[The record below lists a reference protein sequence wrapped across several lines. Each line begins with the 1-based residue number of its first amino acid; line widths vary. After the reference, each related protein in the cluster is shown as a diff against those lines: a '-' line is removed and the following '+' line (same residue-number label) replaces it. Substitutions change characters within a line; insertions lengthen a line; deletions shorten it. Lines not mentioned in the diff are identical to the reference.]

1 MPASGRLHTRAAVCY
16 PPPMNEHVRQI
27 GPPLLPA
34 TTQAA
39 EGLPRR
45 KWTLAEI
52 EQLSEQGVFGGVD
65 RERERFELIGG
76 EIVPMSAKG
85 AFHEDVKRALNRFWV
100 KALPPELEALTETTL
115 RDAPHDFREPDFIF
129 WPATVSVRDL
139 KPANVQLLVEISDS
153 SLGYDLGPKAAYY
166 ASLGLPNYW
175 VIDAK
180 RLVTHIHRQ
189 PADGAYTSVT
199 HYAYTDQLV
208 PLALPSLAECL
219 ADLGLP
225 PSA

>member
-1 MPASGRLHTRAAVCY
+1 
-16 PPPMNEHVRQI
+16 MNLHVRPATA
-27 GPPLLPA
+27 GSEPA

-52 EQLSEQGVFGGVD
+52 EWLSDQGVFGGVD

-85 AFHEDVKRALNRFWV
+85 AFHEDIKRALNRHWI
-100 KALPPELEALTETTL
+100 KALPPETEALTETTL

-129 WPATVSVRDL
+129 WPSHVSVREL
-139 KPANVQLLVEISDS
+139 KPAHVQLIVEISDS

-166 ASLGLPNYW
+166 ASLGLPDYW
-175 VIDAK
+175 VIDAR
-180 RLVTHIHRQ
+180 RLVTHVHRR
-189 PADGAYTSVT
+189 PEGGAYASIVT
-199 HYAYTDQLV
+199 APHTEQLV
-208 PLALPSLAECL
+208 PLTLPSLAVRL
-219 ADLGLP
+219 ADLGLVP
-225 PSA
+225 TA